1 MFGYYNFYILIM
13 IVFDK
18 NVAIKNPIDIAKI
31 LQNILKTEDKID
43 QEKEHFYIIHLN
55 NRNNIKMIELATL
68 GTLNSSLIHPRETYR
83 RAILEGSAKIM
94 IAHNH
99 PSGTVEPSEDDL
111 TITQQLKKA
120 GNIIDIEL
128 LDHIIFTEK
137 NYLSFKQ
144 KNLL

>member
-1 MFGYYNFYILIM
+1 M

>member
-1 MFGYYNFYILIM
+1 M

-31 LQNILKTEDKID
+31 LQDILKTEDKID

-111 TITQQLKKA
+111 IITQQLKRA